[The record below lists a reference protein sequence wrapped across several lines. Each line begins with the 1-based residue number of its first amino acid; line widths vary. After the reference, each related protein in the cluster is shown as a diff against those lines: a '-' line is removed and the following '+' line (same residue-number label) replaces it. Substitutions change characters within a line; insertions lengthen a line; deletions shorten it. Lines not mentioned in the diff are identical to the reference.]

1 MDLKRFKEPAFL
13 AAALCCV
20 LVLILITLRS
30 QSTSSSPEARDV
42 RPQFE
47 QLHKS
52 IKETESRLASL
63 EATIAKLLQENN
75 QQIDSLDNDAIDS
88 IELFT
93 KDDAEKR
100 FAELGET
107 PSAHAFAETLS
118 IVDGWLSKPED
129 SDTLRLFKS
138 SKVAKLR
145 QLVKQDVES
154 LHEQALKAETGAKSA
169 ELYARAS
176 QALALYP
183 MDSIN
188 SVLDEARS
196 LSARHSDVGIRIEVI
211 RRQRYNAWAM
221 DRIEETIKAIN
232 SIASSFRTADNPKTI
247 DATVQHLGEVDP
259 TLLEPVVA
267 QLYNYAV
274 EQAKSNI
281 NSEQQ
286 LELGRRI
293 IDPAIKRKNFGDF

>member
-1 MDLKRFKEPAFL
+1 MDLKRFQEPAFL
-13 AAALCCV
+13 AAALSCV
-20 LVLILITLRS
+20 LVLILITLRL
-30 QSTSSSPEARDV
+30 QSTTTSLEVSDV

-47 QLHKS
+47 QLQQS
-52 IKETESRLASL
+52 IRETESRLASF
-63 EATIAKLLQENN
+63 EATIAKLLQNN
-75 QQIDSLDNDAIDS
+75 EQPIDSLDNEATDP
-88 IELFT
+88 IELFN

-100 FAELGET
+100 FAELGES
-107 PSAHAFAETLS
+107 PSAYAFAETLS

-129 SDTLRLFKS
+129 SDALQQFKA

-154 LHEQALKAETGAKSA
+154 LHEQALKAETGAKST
-169 ELYARAS
+169 EIYARAS

-183 MDSIN
+183 MDSTN
-188 SVLDEARS
+188 SVLDEARH

-232 SIASSFRTADNPKTI
+232 SIASSFRTADNPRTI
-247 DATVQHLGEVDP
+247 DATVQHLGEIDP

-281 NSEQQ
+281 SSEQQ